1 MDLINGE
8 PLCAEYLPLRV
19 GVDNS
24 RRRRRET
31 EEEEESDSMVRRRA
45 DLGFK
50 GRVRSVLVD
59 CTTASPLAKE
69 VKDYKPGKAADAAT
83 KRKVKDYQ
91 RFYDIQQTNRCSIF
105 FFAVETTGGLGK
117 EARDYVKLLAKL
129 AGGTLSATGYTRHW
143 QLSFNAQGR
152 IRFTLQIENMLL
164 VLLPYLYLIQYH
176 P

>member
-1 MDLINGE
+1 VKKISKYYFREVDIDLINGE
-8 PLCAEYLPLRV
+8 PLCAEYLPLKMV
-19 GVDNS
+19 CVDNP
-24 RRRRRET
+24 RRRRRER

-59 CTTASPLAKE
+59 CTTASPLAKD

-129 AGGTLSATGYTRHW
+129 AGGTLSARANQVY
-143 QLSFNAQGR
+143 
-152 IRFTLQIENMLL
+152 IRENMLL
-164 VLLPYLYLIQYH
+164 VLLH
-176 P
+176 PCVSAPS